1 MPRYTTR
8 TYRRKVRTRG
18 LVSFNVAVKET
29 DLWVSAARDL
39 ADATRDLIFDC
50 RHQIETYIR
59 SHPDFVSSLAPYDH
73 DSYAPPLVKEMIEAT
88 GRVGV
93 GPMASVAG
101 AIAQHVG
108 RGLLEL
114 SDQVIVENGGDI
126 YLNAKRPLTVAVF
139 AGTSPLSE
147 KFGLKIP
154 AARMPLGVCSSSG
167 TVGHS
172 LSLGAA
178 DAVCLLS
185 RSTALADGAATALG
199 NRIKKKR
206 DLSLAAEW
214 TREVQGIL
222 GGLIILGESMAS
234 WGAIE
239 LVEL

>member
-185 RSTALADGAATALG
+185 RSAALADGAATALG